1 MAVSRVEG
9 GVLRVKMMHLKLL
22 ILIIIKLKKKG
33 RKIKSDYESL
43 LIIIAM
49 LFHPFLESDAVD
61 LVVSV
66 FACPVYGDRYAYAIP
81 L

>member
-1 MAVSRVEG
+1 MSRVEG
-9 GVLRVKMMHLKLL
+9 GVLRVKLMHLKLL
-22 ILIIIKLKKKG
+22 IIIIIIIKLKKKG
-33 RKIKSDYESL
+33 RKIKSDYASL

>member
-1 MAVSRVEG
+1 MSRVEG
-9 GVLRVKMMHLKLL
+9 DVLRVKLMHLKLL
-22 ILIIIKLKKKG
+22 IIIIIIKLKKKG

>member
-1 MAVSRVEG
+1 MSCG
-9 GVLRVKMMHLKLL
+9 GARVLRVKLMHLKLL
-22 ILIIIKLKKKG
+22 IIIIIIKLKKKG
-33 RKIKSDYESL
+33 RKIKSDYASL

>member
-1 MAVSRVEG
+1 MSRVEG
-9 GVLRVKMMHLKLL
+9 GVLRVKLMHLKLL
-22 ILIIIKLKKKG
+22 IIIIIKLKKKG
-33 RKIKSDYESL
+33 REIKSDYESL

-66 FACPVYGDRYAYAIP
+66 FSCPVYGDRYAYAIP